1 MVDYV
6 TRKTQVLIT
15 TVPPQAKGGIV
26 ALHEVLFDLPR
37 QQDFALIPFQIASPI
52 PFQERLASRL
62 LRILVGINR
71 FLFTLLRNRFIR
83 IVHINTSPESKA
95 ILRDALLVLISRL
108 LRRKVVLQ
116 IHGAVSD
123 STYPKM
129 VRWTA
134 FRAFSLCHR
143 VLVFSQKDIRL
154 IAGLVPHVPIQTFPN
169 AIRTSDFRKGDQFFK
184 NELAIP
190 LENKIVL
197 FLSRFLKEKGG
208 FDLIESIPGVVSRF
222 VNVSFVFAGDGPE
235 FEQMKTACREK
246 RLDHYVRFTGH
257 LSYKD
262 VVRVLT
268 AADVFVLPTYWV
280 EGMPTAI
287 LQALAAGL
295 PVISTRAG
303 GIPEVIQDG
312 VHGFLVEPR
321 APAQLVDK
329 ILILL
334 QNDTLRRQIGDTNVR
349 LARDNFD
356 IEVVSRDLEKLYV
369 NL

>member
-1 MVDYV
+1 MVDCA

-37 QQDFALIPFQIASPI
+37 QRHFALIPFQFASPM
-52 PFQERLASRL
+52 PFQEHIASRL
-62 LRILVGINR
+62 LRILVGVNR
-71 FLFTLLRNRFIR
+71 FVYTVLRNRFIR
-83 IVHINTSPESKA
+83 IVHINTAPQSKA
-95 ILRDALLVLISRL
+95 LLRDALLVLVSRL

-123 STYPKM
+123 CIYPQM

-134 FRAFSLCHR
+134 FRAFSLCQR
-143 VLVFSQKDIRL
+143 VLVFSQKDISR
-154 IAGLVPHVPIQTFPN
+154 IAALVPHVPIQTFPN
-169 AIRTSDFRKGDQFFK
+169 AIRVSDFKKGDQSFK
-184 NELAIP
+184 NDLALP

-197 FLSRFLKEKGG
+197 FLSRLIKEKGG
-208 FDLIESIPGVVSRF
+208 FDLIESILGVVSRF
-222 VNVSFVFAGDGPE
+222 ENVSFVFAGDGPD

-246 RLDHYVRFTGH
+246 ELDHHVRFTGH
-257 LSYKD
+257 LSYD
-262 VVRVLT
+262 NVVKVLA
-268 AADVFVLPTYWV
+268 AADVFVLPTYYV

-287 LQALAAGL
+287 LQAMAAGL
-295 PVISTRAG
+295 PVVSTHAG

-321 APAQLVDK
+321 APEQLVDK

-334 QNDTLRRQIGDTNVR
+334 QNDGLRMQIGDSN
-349 LARDNFD
+349 ARVAREEFD
-356 IEVVSRDLEKLYV
+356 IGVVSRKLEELYSS
-369 NL
+369 L